1 MPKLDHLYIVTTA
14 PRDAKLQKSV
24 REISQKHSKAGDFR
38 IDVLFWDDICNDL
51 AKDEDVFFGHYPQFK
66 SDDNPGKKHDIALWS
81 ELTTLLRSDG
91 VIGFL
96 IVQTWPDFRSVNH
109 SLNRFVNFI
118 SSGTTRSTSSLR
130 LS

>member
-1 MPKLDHLYIVTTA
+1 M
-14 PRDAKLQKSV
+14 
-24 REISQKHSKAGDFR
+24 
-38 IDVLFWDDICNDL
+38 LFWDDICNDL

-96 IVQTWPDFRSVNH
+96 DRTNMAGFSFRESQ
-109 SLNRFVNFI
+109 LEPIREF
-118 SSGTTRSTSSLR
+118 
-130 LS
+130 